1 MAVASRLKSGVS
13 GCKRLAVIQAGLK
26 AQLQKGGQTMYGN
39 QHTGGTGGVERD
51 WKSTVRS
58 HVRGG

>member
-1 MAVASRLKSGVS
+1 MS